1 MQLWET
7 KEICQQF
14 VRNKCKI
21 TKRVLVVHY
30 PDCPAIPNYFGV
42 AWIAMGEVFI
52 NRKNCKTYSNTVKCR
67 HALLCQVHKI
77 WIFAGSTLAIM
88 FDTSSSS
95 SLFLFFKG
103 LDSKC
108 VLIRN
113 CTAAGSCFMC
123 CSLGAETLHSK
134 LWKNTSYANDVV
146 KVKLCQ

>member
-1 MQLWET
+1 
-7 KEICQQF
+7 
-14 VRNKCKI
+14 
-21 TKRVLVVHY
+21 
-30 PDCPAIPNYFGV
+30 
-42 AWIAMGEVFI
+42 
-52 NRKNCKTYSNTVKCR
+52 
-67 HALLCQVHKI
+67 
-77 WIFAGSTLAIM
+77 M
-88 FDTSSSS
+88 FDTSSS

-146 KVKLCQ
+146 EVKLVIKVKVLSRCSANVIS